1 MKAVH
6 LAAGQ
11 GSRLRPLT
19 DDKPKPLVKLD
30 GKSLLERN
38 VETLRRAG
46 IDDQLVITGYMAERI
61 KELGYETIRN
71 EEYATTEMVYS
82 LFSAVESFP
91 ADGDLLI
98 SYGDILYDESVVEAL
113 LDADAP
119 LSVVVDRKWREL
131 WNQRFERPL
140 SDAETLRTDN
150 GRIVEIG
157 SEPGEYDDIEAQYIG
172 LIRVREDYVDRFV
185 SAYDALDQ
193 KSIQM
198 TSFIQHLIDE
208 GWHVKPV
215 MIDAKWLE
223 VDTLADLEL
232 YRELLESD
240 EPMDHVSFL
249 R

>member
-1 MKAVH
+1 MKAIH

-11 GSRLRPLT
+11 GTRLRPLT
-19 DDKPKPLVKLD
+19 NDKPKPLVELD

-46 IDDQLVITGYMAERI
+46 VDDQLVITGYKAERI
-61 KELGYETIRN
+61 EELGYETIRN

-91 ADGDLLI
+91 TDSDLVI

-113 LDADAP
+113 LEADAP
-119 LSVVVDRKWREL
+119 LSVVVDREWQEL
-131 WNQRFERPL
+131 WNRRFERPL
-140 SDAETLRTDN
+140 SDAETLRTN
-150 GRIVEIG
+150 NSRIVQIG
-157 SEPGEYDDIEAQYIG
+157 SKPSGYDDIEAQYIG
-172 LIRVREDYVDRFV
+172 LVRVRKDYVGRFE

-193 KSIQM
+193 ESIQM
-198 TSFIQHLIDE
+198 TSFIQHLINE
-208 GWHVKPV
+208 GWHIEPV
-215 MIDAKWLE
+215 AIDARWLE

-240 EPMDHVSFL
+240 DPIEHVSFL